1 MAKLNMINSR
11 SFFSHEAFKSF
22 YALTKPRVCA
32 LIVFTAI
39 IGMFLATPGMVPLD
53 ILFFS
58 SIGIAFVSGA
68 AAAFNCLIEEKID
81 AKMARTRGRPLPLGQ
96 VSQKETIVFSVL
108 LGGLGLLMLYF
119 FVNSLTMWLTLVT
132 FFAYAVI
139 YTIFLKPATPM
150 NIVIGGA
157 SGAMPPLLGWAAVTN
172 QVTPEALILFLIIF
186 CWTPPH
192 FWALAL
198 YRRKEYEKVG
208 MPMLPVTHGEK
219 YTRLQIVLYTIILV
233 IVTMMPFSVG
243 MSGLIYI
250 IFATLLNAYFLYYTV
265 MLYRQYSDKLS
276 MKIFRYSIWYLG
288 LIFLA
293 FLVDHY
299 FKFKF
304 I

>member
-1 MAKLNMINSR
+1 MATKLNIINSR
-11 SFFSHEAFKSF
+11 SFFSLEAFKSF

-96 VSQKETIVFSVL
+96 VSQKETVIFSVL
-108 LGGLGLLMLYF
+108 LGGFGLLILYF
-119 FVNSLTMWLTLVT
+119 FVNSLTMWLTLAT

-172 QVTPEALILFLIIF
+172 QVTP
-186 CWTPPH
+186 
-192 FWALAL
+192 
-198 YRRKEYEKVG
+198 
-208 MPMLPVTHGEK
+208 
-219 YTRLQIVLYTIILV
+219 
-233 IVTMMPFSVG
+233 
-243 MSGLIYI
+243 
-250 IFATLLNAYFLYYTV
+250 
-265 MLYRQYSDKLS
+265 
-276 MKIFRYSIWYLG
+276 
-288 LIFLA
+288 
-293 FLVDHY
+293 
-299 FKFKF
+299 
-304 I
+304 